1 MAIFCCFEVFPV
13 RLSQKFQVRA
23 RKSPIRSVF
32 PEYFSVPYDYAQ
44 ATGTDPEILKR
55 SGALCRLP
63 CLADEEN
70 FRFQMVLKGQ
80 NNDRSYKS
88 LAKYFY
94 QHYQIFS
101 FSNEHNT
108 NNFF

>member
-32 PEYFSVPYDYAQ
+32 LEYFSVPYDYAQ

-55 SGALCRLP
+55 SVALCRLP

-70 FRFQMVLKGQ
+70 FRFQMV
-80 NNDRSYKS
+80 
-88 LAKYFY
+88 
-94 QHYQIFS
+94 
-101 FSNEHNT
+101 
-108 NNFF
+108 